1 MRILVSLLI
10 LFSFLSTSGQ
20 KTIYKKYD
28 SEVLNDTREISIY
41 LPKSYDKDSISNFPL
56 AIVLDGHKLF
66 DLYVGTS
73 NYYSY
78 QDNAPEQIVVGI
90 NMKDTR
96 TKDAGY
102 DIITSELTTDSKK
115 FYRFIR
121 DELVPFMEA
130 TYKTS
135 PFLTIV
141 GEGLTAN
148 FITHFLQEKYS
159 IFNAYL
165 CLNPSL
171 SEDINTQIDSY
182 KLRNLSREDN
192 TFYFYLA
199 GNPHASSKKIAKIKN
214 FGNFITSTEIDNF
227 NVVFDKFSNSP
238 SSSSVSGEG
247 ISRAFAKVF
256 EIYSGITVDE
266 YNEKIKDLSPP
277 DAISY
282 LEIKYLDIEF
292 LFGANIGIRK
302 EDVFAIEDIILDK
315 EDGDYLDDF
324 GKMIL
329 KLFPSSEMGHYYLG
343 KYYESGNDFKSALEQ
358 YRLGF
363 GKMDPRDPNADLFYQ
378 NVERLLNNRN

>member
-1 MRILVSLLI
+1 MRTLVSLLI
-10 LFSFLSTSGQ
+10 LCSFLSTFGQ
-20 KTIYKKYD
+20 KIIYQKYG
-28 SEVLNDTREISIY
+28 SEALNDTREISIY

-56 AIVLDGHKLF
+56 AIILDGHKLF

-102 DIITSELTTDSKK
+102 DIITSELTPDSKK

-121 DELVPFMEA
+121 DELIPFMEA

-141 GEGLTAN
+141 GESLTAN

-159 IFNAYL
+159 IFNAYI

-171 SEDINTQIDSY
+171 SDDINTQIDSY
-182 KLRNLSREDN
+182 KLSDLSTEDN

-199 GNPHASSKKIAKIKN
+199 KNPYASSKKIAKIKN
-214 FGNFITSTEIDNF
+214 FGNFIKSTEIANF
-227 NVVFDKFSNSP
+227 NVVFDEFSNSP
-238 SSSSVSGEG
+238 SSSSVTGEG

-266 YNEKIKDLSPP
+266 YNEKIKDLFK
-277 DAISY
+277 ILNNFKEINY
-282 LEIKYLDIEF
+282 LINRY
-292 LFGANIGIRK
+292 
-302 EDVFAIEDIILDK
+302 
-315 EDGDYLDDF
+315 
-324 GKMIL
+324 IL
-329 KLFPSSEMGHYYLG
+329 KK
-343 KYYESGNDFKSALEQ
+343 KYSKTIF
-358 YRLGF
+358 
-363 GKMDPRDPNADLFYQ
+363 
-378 NVERLLNNRN
+378 

>member
-1 MRILVSLLI
+1 MRTLVSLLI
-10 LFSFLSTSGQ
+10 LCSFLSTFGQ
-20 KTIYKKYD
+20 KIIYQKYG
-28 SEVLNDTREISIY
+28 SEALNDTREISIY

-56 AIVLDGHKLF
+56 AIILDGHKLF

-102 DIITSELTTDSKK
+102 DIITSELTPDSKK

-121 DELVPFMEA
+121 DELIPFMEA

-141 GEGLTAN
+141 GESLTAN

-159 IFNAYL
+159 IFNAYI

-171 SEDINTQIDSY
+171 SDDINTQIDSY
-182 KLRNLSREDN
+182 KLSDLSTEDN

-199 GNPHASSKKIAKIKN
+199 KNPYASSKKIAKIKN
-214 FGNFITSTEIDNF
+214 FGNFIKSTEIANF
-227 NVVFDKFSNSP
+227 NVVFDEFSNSP
-238 SSSSVSGEG
+238 SSSSVTGEG
-247 ISRAFAKVF
+247 ISREFAIVF
-256 EIYSGITVDE
+256 EIYSGISVDV
-266 YNEKIKDLSPP
+266 YNEKIKNLSPP

-292 LFGANIGIRK
+292 LFGSNIEIRK
-302 EDVFAIEDIILDK
+302 TDIFAIEDIILDK
-315 EDGDYLDDF
+315 ENGDFLDDF

-329 KLFPSSEMGHYYLG
+329 KLFPSSEMGNYYLG
-343 KYYESGNDFKSALEQ
+343 KYYETGNDIKSALEQ

-363 GKMDPRDPNADLFYQ
+363 GKMDPKDPNADLFYQ
-378 NVERLLNNRN
+378 NVERLTNSRD